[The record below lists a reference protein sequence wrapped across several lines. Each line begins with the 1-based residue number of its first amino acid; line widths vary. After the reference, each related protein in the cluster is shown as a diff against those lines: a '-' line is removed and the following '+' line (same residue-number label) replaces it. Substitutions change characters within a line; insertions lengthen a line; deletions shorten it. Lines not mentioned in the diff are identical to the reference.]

1 MFAFMNRRADAWWA
15 FREMLDPDQEGGS
28 PICLPPDPELRSD
41 LTSPMFEIGPNGIK
55 VESKKDIKKRLGR
68 SPGKGDVAVM
78 LFAEG
83 DKAIKRGLH
92 PLYPGMSPASTMT
105 KQSVNPNRG
114 RYSRYAKV
122 TGHHGVRG
130 SSGSGDE
137 QG

>member
-1 MFAFMNRRADAWWA
+1 
-15 FREMLDPDQEGGS
+15 MLDPDQEGGS

-41 LTSPMFEIGPNGIK
+41 LTSPMFEIGANGIK
-55 VESKKDIKKRLGR
+55 VESKKEIKKRLGR

-83 DKAIKRGLH
+83 DQAIKRGLH
-92 PLYPGMSPASTMT
+92 PLYPGMNAGSSMS

-114 RYSRYAKV
+114 RYSRYAKA
-122 TGHHGVRG
+122 TGSHGVRG
-130 SSGSGDE
+130 SSDPSGSGE